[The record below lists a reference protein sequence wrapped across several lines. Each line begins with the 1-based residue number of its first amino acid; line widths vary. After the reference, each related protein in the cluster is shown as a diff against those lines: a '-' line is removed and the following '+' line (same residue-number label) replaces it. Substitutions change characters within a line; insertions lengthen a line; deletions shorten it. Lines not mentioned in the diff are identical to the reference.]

1 MENMYLTRKV
11 IRKLPG
17 TIMKT
22 VPMPEPE
29 IIEGFGCR
37 IQIGRVCRESGFDAV
52 LILTDKR
59 LCNLG
64 YLKALEKAL
73 ETDGISYKVFD
84 GIITEPRLEYIE
96 TGRAIA
102 MEIGAKCIITIG
114 GGSVMDTGK
123 MVASGCRLRHLSA
136 DMLLQKFLIV
146 PEKSLPIIAVPST
159 AGTGAEVTV
168 GAVITQRNGGK
179 FASVIVGLD
188 VHTVFLDSEL
198 TLKAPWNITA
208 SCGIDALSHGLE
220 GAVADVKS
228 LPDDIEK
235 SRKCVRLVLEN
246 LPKLKEHPEDI
257 AARGAM
263 CLAAN
268 LGGNAINKQ
277 LAGYVHAFAHS
288 IGAKY
293 HIPHGKA
300 IAMCLI
306 PVLRSQIDAS
316 AGQLSELAHFC
327 GFNSVD
333 ALFNS
338 LEALIALCDLDL
350 DGSIVVPEDFKELS
364 IAVAKDSV
372 NYSAPM
378 TFPRRQILSILSEIN
393 KQK

>member
-1 MENMYLTRKV
+1 MENMYLTRKA

-17 TIMKT
+17 AIMKT

-29 IIEGFGCR
+29 ITEGFGCR
-37 IQIGRVCRESGFDAV
+37 SQIGRVCRESGFDTV
-52 LILTDKR
+52 LVLTDR
-59 LCNLG
+59 LLCDLG
-64 YLKALEKAL
+64 YLKAV
-73 ETDGISYKVFD
+73 ETSLDSEGIRYRVFD
-84 GIITEPRLEYIE
+84 GITTEPRLEYIE
-96 TGRAIA
+96 SGRSIA
-102 MEIGAKCIITIG
+102 LESGAKCIVTIG

-123 MVASGCRLRHLSA
+123 MVASGCRLKHLPV
-136 DMLLQKFLIV
+136 DMLLQKFLFV
-146 PEKSLPIIAVPST
+146 PEKSLPVIAIPST

-198 TLKAPWNITA
+198 TLKAPWSITA

-220 GAVADVKS
+220 GAIADVRS
-228 LPDDIEK
+228 SQSDIEK
-235 SRKCVRLVLEN
+235 SRQCVRLVLEN

-293 HIPHGKA
+293 HIPHGVA
-300 IAMCLI
+300 IAMCLM
-306 PVLRSQIDAS
+306 PVMRSQMES
-316 AGQLSELAHFC
+316 CTEQMSELALYCHFDSV
-327 GFNSVD
+327 NSLFD
-333 ALFNS
+333 ALES
-338 LEALIALCDLDL
+338 VIAMCDLNI
-350 DGSIVVPEDFKELS
+350 DGSIISPVDFRELS

-378 TFPRRQILSILSEIN
+378 TFPRRQIINILSEIN

>member
-1 MENMYLTRKV
+1 MENMYLTRKA

-22 VPMPEPE
+22 VPIPEPE

-37 IQIGRVCRESGFDAV
+37 SQIGRICRESGFDTV
-52 LILTDKR
+52 LILTDKL
-59 LCNLG
+59 LCELG
-64 YLKALEKAL
+64 YLEAVERSL
-73 ETDGISYKVFD
+73 ETEGIRYKVFD
-84 GIITEPRLEYIE
+84 GITTEPRLEYIE
-96 TGRAIA
+96 TGRSIA
-102 MEIGAKCIITIG
+102 LESSTKCIITLG

-123 MVASGCRLRHLSA
+123 MVASGCRLKHLPV

-146 PEKSLPIIAVPST
+146 PEKSLPIIVVPST

-179 FASVIVGLD
+179 FASVIVGLN

-198 TLKAPWNITA
+198 SLNSPWNITA

-220 GAVADVKS
+220 GAVADVRS
-228 LPDDIEK
+228 SQFDIEK
-235 SRKCVRLVLEN
+235 SRQCVRLVLEN

-300 IAMCLI
+300 IAMCLM
-306 PVLRSQIDAS
+306 PVMRSQRESCTI
-316 AGQLSELAHFC
+316 QLSELAHFC
-327 GFNSVD
+327 NYDNVD
-333 ALFNS
+333 ALFRS
-338 LEALIALCDLDL
+338 LESVIALCDLKL
-350 DGSIVVPEDFKELS
+350 DGSIINPGDFKDLS
-364 IAVAKDSV
+364 IAIAKDSV
-372 NYSAPM
+372 NYSAPLV
-378 TFPRRQILSILSEIN
+378 FPRKQIISILSEIN

>member
-1 MENMYLTRKV
+1 MENMYLTRKA

-17 TIMKT
+17 TIMKS

-37 IQIGRVCRESGFDAV
+37 SQIGRVCRESGFDTA
-52 LILTDKR
+52 LILTDR
-59 LCNLG
+59 VLCGLG
-64 YLKALEKAL
+64 YLNAVKESLE
-73 ETDGISYKVFD
+73 EQSIRYSVFD
-84 GIITEPRLEYIE
+84 GITTEPRLDYIE
-96 TGRAIA
+96 AGRSIA
-102 MEIGAKCIITIG
+102 LENSAKCIITIG

-123 MVASGCRLRHLSA
+123 MVASGCRLKHLPV

-179 FASVIVGLD
+179 FASVIVGLN

-198 TLKAPWNITA
+198 TVKAPWSITA

-220 GAVADVKS
+220 GAIADVRS
-228 LPDDIEK
+228 SQADIEK
-235 SRKCVRLVLEN
+235 SRQCVRLVLEN

-257 AARGAM
+257 DARGAM

-288 IGAKY
+288 IGARY

-300 IAMCLI
+300 IAMCLM
-306 PVLRSQIDAS
+306 PVMRSQMEAC
-316 AGQLSELAHFC
+316 AGQLSELARYCSFD
-327 GFNSVD
+327 SVD
-333 ALFNS
+333 ALFNA
-338 LEALIALCDLDL
+338 LESVIVLCGLKLDV
-350 DGSIVVPEDFKELS
+350 SVIVPEDFKALS
-364 IAVAKDSV
+364 IAIAKDSV
-372 NYSAPM
+372 NYSAPV
-378 TFPRRQILSILSEIN
+378 TFPRRQIISILSEIN
-393 KQK
+393 KQ

>member
-1 MENMYLTRKV
+1 MENMYLTRKA

-17 TIMKT
+17 SIMKT

-37 IQIGRVCRESGFDAV
+37 SEIGRICQKSGFDTV
-52 LILTDKR
+52 LILTDKL

-64 YLKALEKAL
+64 YLKAVEESLDSA
-73 ETDGISYKVFD
+73 GIRYRLFD
-84 GIITEPRLEYIE
+84 GITTEPRLEYIE
-96 TGRAIA
+96 AGRSIA
-102 MEIGAKCIITIG
+102 LESNAKCIITIG

-123 MVASGCRLRHLSA
+123 MVASGCRLKHLPA

-146 PEKSLPIIAVPST
+146 PEKTLPIVAIPST

-168 GAVITQRNGGK
+168 GAVITQRKGGK

-198 TLKAPWNITA
+198 TIKAPWNITA
-208 SCGIDALSHGLE
+208 GCGIDALSHGLE
-220 GAVADVKS
+220 GAVADVRS
-228 LPDDIEK
+228 SMEDIEK
-235 SRKCVRLVLEN
+235 SRRCVRLVIEN

-300 IAMCLI
+300 IAMCLL
-306 PVLRSQIDAS
+306 PVMRSQMES
-316 AGQLSELAHFC
+316 CSGQLSELARFC
-327 GFNSVD
+327 NFESVD
-333 ALFNS
+333 ALFQALES
-338 LEALIALCDLDL
+338 LIDLCGLDL
-350 DGSIVVPEDFKELS
+350 NGAIIAPEDFRSLS
-364 IAVAKDSV
+364 VDIAKDSV

-378 TFPRRQILSILSEIN
+378 TFPRSQIISILSEIN
-393 KQK
+393 KHN

>member
-1 MENMYLTRKV
+1 MESMYLTRKV

-17 TIMKT
+17 AIMKT
-22 VPMPEPE
+22 VPIPDPE

-37 IQIGRVCRESGFDAV
+37 SQIGNICRESGFDTV
-52 LILTDKR
+52 LILTDRR
-59 LCNLG
+59 LCDLG
-64 YLKALEKAL
+64 YLQAVEKSLES
-73 ETDGISYKVFD
+73 EGIRYEMFD
-84 GIITEPRLEYIE
+84 GINTEPRLEYIE
-96 TGRAIA
+96 TGRSIA
-102 MEIGAKCIITIG
+102 LGSNAKCIITIG

-123 MVASGCRLRHLSA
+123 MVASGCRLKHLPV
-136 DMLLQKFLIV
+136 DMFLQKFLIV
-146 PEKSLPIIAVPST
+146 PGKSLPVIAVPST

-198 TLKAPWNITA
+198 TLRAPWNITA

-228 LPDDIEK
+228 SEEDIEK
-235 SRKCVRLVLEN
+235 SRRCVRLVLEN
-246 LPKLKEHPEDI
+246 LPKLKKHPEDI

-300 IAMCLI
+300 IAMCLM

-338 LEALIALCDLDL
+338 LESLIALCDLDL
-350 DGSIVVPEDFKELS
+350 DGSIVDPEDFKELS
-364 IAVAKDSV
+364 IDIAKDSV